1 MADSFVE
8 LVQIS
13 DSHLF
18 ADPEATLLGINTD
31 ASLSAVLRL
40 LDGRPRP
47 ALLLATGDNSQDGSV
62 AAYRRFLEQVQGR
75 GERFAW
81 LPGNH
86 DLPAVMAE
94 VSPVGALVKQL
105 DLGAWRLLL
114 LDSTQPQSVAGHLA
128 EAEFDFIEQSLR
140 TAPQRPTLLAVHH
153 PPCALGCAWLDGQGI
168 DNGARLLTLLAGHPQ
183 VRLLLCG
190 HIHQQQARQFGSFWL
205 LSAPSTCAQFL
216 PDSDDFALDSLG
228 PGLRWLRLHDDGRF
242 ETGIERVAAGLFT
255 ADPSSTGY

>member
-1 MADSFVE
+1 MRDTFVE

-18 ADPEATLLGINTD
+18 ADREAELLGINTD
-31 ASLSAVLRL
+31 ASLAAVLQL

-75 GERFAW
+75 GERFVW

-86 DLPAVMAE
+86 DLPDVMAAL
-94 VSPVGALVKQL
+94 SPAGTLVKSL

-114 LDSTQPQSVAGHLA
+114 LDSTLPATVAGHLA
-128 EAEFDFIEQSLR
+128 EAEFDFIERSLR
-140 TAPQRPTLLAVHH
+140 SAPQRPTLLAVHH
-153 PPCALGCAWLDGQGI
+153 PPCALGCAWLDDQGI
-168 DNGARLLTLLAGHPQ
+168 DNGARLLALLADHPQ

-190 HIHQQQARQFGSFWL
+190 HIHQQQARQFGPLWL
-205 LSAPSTCAQFL
+205 LSVPSTCVQFR
-216 PDSDDFALDSLG
+216 PDSDDFAIDSLA

-255 ADPSSTGY
+255 ADHSSSGY